1 MAATS
6 DVNALWWISI
16 GIGVTVVLCV
26 MVLLS
31 LLTAFVNDIDRHVA
45 VVVVEVNHVA
55 ANTMTSPDLHEAA
68 RHIGALGRELET
80 HVQQI
85 ASGEGYL

>member
-26 MVLLS
+26 IVLLS
-31 LLTAFVNDIDRHVA
+31 LLTAFVNDIDHHVA
-45 VVVVEVNHVA
+45 VVVEVNHVA